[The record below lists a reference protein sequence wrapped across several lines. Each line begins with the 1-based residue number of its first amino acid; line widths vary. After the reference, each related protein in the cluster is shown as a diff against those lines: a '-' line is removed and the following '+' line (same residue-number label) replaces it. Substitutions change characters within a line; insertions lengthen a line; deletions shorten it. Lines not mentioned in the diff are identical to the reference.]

1 MTDASGKLFL
11 IGGIEPAT
19 FEPDDPLFTSRAKFP
34 IGGIPLGP
42 IVQNRMRRTFP
53 TACSMRRRGDGCRR
67 DLCWNLIGGLRSD
80 EDTWSGSKV
89 NRVIGEFLGQ
99 ALPSVDFAHS
109 DLT

>member
-1 MTDASGKLFL
+1 
-11 IGGIEPAT
+11 
-19 FEPDDPLFTSRAKFP
+19 
-34 IGGIPLGP
+34 
-42 IVQNRMRRTFP
+42 MR
-53 TACSMRRRGDGCRR
+53 SRRRGRGVEYGPRSDPAHIAGTHDAVAALKAIADVRAAFVSRGDKSGCRR
-67 DLCWNLIGGLRSD
+67 DVCWNLIGSLRSE

>member
-1 MTDASGKLFL
+1 MA
-11 IGGIEPAT
+11 
-19 FEPDDPLFTSRAKFP
+19 RAFQFDV
-34 IGGIPLGP
+34 GP
-42 IVQNRMRRTFP
+42 VVEQLNRILQMER
-53 TACSMRRRGDGCRR
+53 CRR
-67 DLCWNLIGGLRSD
+67 DVCWNLIGSLRSE